1 MKTFRIIELALA
13 TILLCLSACRKD
25 SIEPTQKPEVITS
38 EITIDANL
46 ISNGLSFSHE
56 KGEQSISFS
65 TNENWT
71 LSIANTTSGT
81 TWCTASSTSGSK
93 GNANVKFTVTEN
105 EEYDDRSVS
114 VTIKSGTATKTFKI
128 TQKCKDAILVTTNK
142 YEVSQEGGTID
153 IEVKANI
160 NYKMEVSEAAKDWI
174 KESSSRGFKTY
185 KHTLEIAVNEES
197 EKREGEI
204 YFKSGDKMETVKVYQ
219 AGGAIILLS
228 QDVYTVNN
236 AGETI
241 SVDIKSNVDFGV
253 QMPDVDWITD
263 EATSRG
269 LSSHT
274 LKYVIKANDEY
285 DNRSANIVFYDKNS
299 ELKDTVT
306 IIQDGKFFETD
317 YVDLNFDDTN
327 VTTDYNATNG
337 SLAITY
343 ASGNIPEVKTGNSI
357 VLPAEYGFDIRVIE
371 SVSTSGNTLNLTT
384 SQGNMANLFR
394 NINFTLT
401 TDPAISS
408 RSAQDDNVYTPS
420 AYGYID
426 ENGRYHEVYNE
437 KTDTRSTISVTKS
450 FWEFNED
457 YNGEIIYSGKAGTV
471 SWDKCEFSAGLEG
484 TFTFDFGQKEVTGK
498 KLPIGDLKKFSY
510 NLTGTVGM
518 DLMLHYNYQREYQE
532 SGDEIIKHN
541 VIPTGVVR
549 FTVGTVPVVIMVYTH
564 LGKQYACQ
572 VEGELDATAGLYMGN
587 EVSIGLEWTPSGG
600 VVPTRNVTP
609 TFGFHPLTVEAQASA
624 EAKVS
629 YYPQV
634 EFGMYIFKGIWMEPR
649 PYLKEKVEA
658 GFRAST
664 DGENH
669 IGWKAETYNGMDIR
683 MGLNMDFGFWDKEVW
698 TSDIYNC
705 VKDRLLFEAPS
716 RILTL
721 SPDNNIKVE
730 KGDSIDAEFIVE
742 SFSPI
747 TNKYYPCPWAL
758 VNFEPE
764 SGKLDKKVAITG
776 LDGKATVNW
785 TPNPDMSASAQSRS
799 EKMVERNLVAKV
811 VDKKGESIS
820 ESSLTIKVENEDD
833 ELREALIK
841 LYQST
846 DGDNWTRND
855 NWCSD
860 KPIEEWYGVNLS
872 QKRQHIFI
880 KKEHLQDYNG
890 IYAHGYTI
898 NEGDYYINLSK
909 NNLRGHIS
917 QKLPNDLS
925 LIIDVSH
932 NQLTSIDVLNNN
944 SLTCLV
950 SSYNKLTYLDIAEC
964 VSLKELHCSGNQLT
978 SLDVSENIGLKT
990 LVCTGNQLK
999 FLDVSKCMYLQN
1011 LDCIQNRLTFLD
1023 VTKCTDLSY
1032 LFCDANQLTSLNVSG
1047 CTALESLSCSDNQLT
1062 SLDVSGCTALES
1074 LFCGFNQL
1082 TSLNVSGCTAL
1093 KRLSCRDNNISSVI
1107 PDWFSQLDYSAYD
1120 TRFYYWTE
1128 TVDGKTR
1135 TRYKDRGKGW
1145 WYLGEP
1151 ERGYHKPY

>member
-327 VTTDYNATNG
+327 VTTDYNTTNG

-343 ASGNIPEVKTGNSI
+343 ASGNIPEVKTSNSI

-510 NLTGTVGM
+510 ELTGSVGM

-549 FTVGTVPVVIMVYTH
+549 FKVGPVPVVIKVYTH

-572 VEGELDATAGLYMGN
+572 VEGKLDATAGLYMGN
-587 EVSIGLEWTPSGG
+587 RVSIGLEWTPYGG

-634 EFGMYIFKGIWMEPR
+634 EFGMYTFKGIWMEPR

-785 TPNPDMSASAQSRS
+785 TPNPDMSASAQSRT
-799 EKMVERNLVAKV
+799 EKTVERNLVAKV

-860 KPIEEWYGVNLS
+860 KPVEEWYGVSKWSETEYALRLHNNNLS
-872 QKRQHIFI
+872 
-880 KKEHLQDYNG
+880 G
-890 IYAHGYTI
+890 A
-898 NEGDYYINLSK
+898 GDISGCDTLLVYLSVDE
-909 NNLRGHIS
+909 N
-917 QKLPNDLS
+917 KLTS
-925 LIIDVSH
+925 LDVSDCTSLRDLQCSR
-932 NQLTSIDVLNNN
+932 NQLTSIDISGCT
-944 SLTCLV
+944 SLQRF
-950 SSYNKLTYLDIAEC
+950 Y
-964 VSLKELHCSGNQLT
+964 CSFNQLT
-978 SLDVSENIGLKT
+978 SLDLSGHTELNMIQCDNNDLYS
-990 LVCTGNQLK
+990 
-999 FLDVSKCMYLQN
+999 LDVSEVEYLGF
-1011 LDCIQNRLTFLD
+1011 LDCDRNPLTTLD
-1023 VTKCTDLSY
+1023 VINKKY
-1032 LFCDANQLTSLNVSG
+1032 LHRVECQECRLTSLNVSG
-1047 CTALESLSCSDNQLT
+1047 STLGLLLCYNNQLT
-1062 SLDVSGCTALES
+1062 TINISGCTKLSILNCQYNKITREITEEFLRIKHFS
-1074 LFCGFNQL
+1074 FDHRYSYWYDE
-1082 TSLNVSGCTAL
+1082 TS
-1093 KRLSCRDNNISSVI
+1093 KK
-1107 PDWFSQLDYSAYD
+1107 W
-1120 TRFYYWTE
+1120 
-1128 TVDGKTR
+1128 
-1135 TRYKDRGKGW
+1135 RYKDLGVGW
-1145 WYLGEP
+1145 WLPGEP
-1151 ERGYHKPY
+1151 ESKIN